1 MVLGLSVSDCCW
13 EAVVGTVML
22 ELLCF
27 AWLSVGVAVVLTGEV
42 DAATEVVICAV
53 ANCGVVEAA
62 VAWVAEIF
70 EGDK

>member
-1 MVLGLSVSDCCW
+1 
-13 EAVVGTVML
+13 ML